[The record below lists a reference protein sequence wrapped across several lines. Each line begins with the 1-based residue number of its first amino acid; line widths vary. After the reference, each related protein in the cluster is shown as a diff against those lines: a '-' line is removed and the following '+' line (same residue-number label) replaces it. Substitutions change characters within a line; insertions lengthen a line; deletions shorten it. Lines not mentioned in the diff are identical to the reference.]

1 MNNADEQIK
10 ILGLTLPP
18 ISKPLGLYKPCLVV
32 EGKYLYLSGHLPVQ
46 ADGTLIKGRVGQD
59 LTPEEGQSAAHQVGL
74 AILASVQNHLG
85 SLNKIKQVIKL
96 FGMVN
101 CTPDFDRPPF
111 VINGCSELFAAVWG
125 EDKGVGTRS
134 AFGVCS
140 LPNNVP
146 VEIEAIFEI
155 E

>member
-1 MNNADEQIK
+1 M
-10 ILGLTLPP
+10 
-18 ISKPLGLYKPCLVV
+18 
-32 EGKYLYLSGHLPVQ
+32 
-46 ADGTLIKGRVGQD
+46 
-59 LTPEEGQSAAHQVGL
+59 

-85 SLNKIKQVIKL
+85 SLNKVKQVIKL

-111 VINGCSELFAAVWG
+111 VINGCSELFATVWG